1 MTTTTRHNDHVGPPP
16 PQPARHPYTGADEE
30 GGRPMTRP
38 REALARADRIQIALL
53 AGLFALLAAILG
65 AGAVAYTSL
74 SGQLLAI
81 DHNTH
86 EEIVRLGTEVRGEI
100 AGLRME
106 MRGEIAG
113 LRTEMRGEIA
123 GLRTEMQRLAD
134 RVARIETRVALIE
147 TRVARIETMIEIHH
161 GALPGS

>member
-74 SGQLLAI
+74 SSQLLAI

-86 EEIVRLGTEVRGEI
+86 DEIVRLGTEVRGEI

-113 LRTEMRGEIA
+113 LRTEMREEITGVRGEIA
-123 GLRTEMQRLAD
+123 GLRTEMQRLTD
-134 RVARIETRVALIE
+134 
-147 TRVARIETMIEIHH
+147 RVARIETMIELHH

>member
-1 MTTTTRHNDHVGPPP
+1 MTTTTRHSDHVGPPP

-30 GGRPMTRP
+30 RGRPMTRP

-100 AGLRME
+100 AGLR
-106 MRGEIAG
+106 
-113 LRTEMRGEIA
+113 TEMRGEIA

-147 TRVARIETMIEIHH
+147 TRVARIETMIEVQP

>member
-1 MTTTTRHNDHVGPPP
+1 MTTTTRHSDHVGPPP

-65 AGAVAYTSL
+65 AGAVAYASL

-81 DHNTH
+81 QQSTH
-86 EEIVRLGTEVRGEI
+86 EEIVGLGTEV
-100 AGLRME
+100 
-106 MRGEIAG
+106 
-113 LRTEMRGEIA
+113 RGEIA
-123 GLRTEMQRLAD
+123 GLRTEMQRLTD
-134 RVARIETRVALIE
+134 RVARIE

>member
-1 MTTTTRHNDHVGPPP
+1 MTTTTRHSDHVGPPP

-30 GGRPMTRP
+30 RGRPMTRP

-100 AGLRME
+100 AGLR
-106 MRGEIAG
+106 
-113 LRTEMRGEIA
+113 
-123 GLRTEMQRLAD
+123 TEMQRLAD

-147 TRVARIETMIEIHH
+147 TRVARIETMIEVQP

>member
-1 MTTTTRHNDHVGPPP
+1 MTTTTRHNDHVGPQP

-74 SGQLLAI
+74 SSQLLAI

-86 EEIVRLGTEVRGEI
+86 DEIVRLGTEVRGEI

-113 LRTEMRGEIA
+113 LRTEMREEITGVRGEIA
-123 GLRTEMQRLAD
+123 GLRTEMQRLTD
-134 RVARIETRVALIE
+134 
-147 TRVARIETMIEIHH
+147 RVARIETMIELHH

>member
-1 MTTTTRHNDHVGPPP
+1 MTTTTRHSDHVGPPP

-100 AGLRME
+100 AGLR
-106 MRGEIAG
+106 
-113 LRTEMRGEIA
+113 TEMRGEIA

-147 TRVARIETMIEIHH
+147 TRVARIETMIEVQP

>member
-100 AGLRME
+100 AGLR
-106 MRGEIAG
+106 
-113 LRTEMRGEIA
+113 TEMRGEIA

-147 TRVARIETMIEIHH
+147 TRVARIETMIEVQP